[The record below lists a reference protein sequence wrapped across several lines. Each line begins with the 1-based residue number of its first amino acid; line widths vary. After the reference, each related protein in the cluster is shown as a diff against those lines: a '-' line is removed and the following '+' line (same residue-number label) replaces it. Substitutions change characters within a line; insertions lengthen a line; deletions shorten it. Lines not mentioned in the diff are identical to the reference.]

1 MIVSQVFVGPQTYM
15 VWALDDQ
22 GKIYVR
28 EAIFPDFPLGADWV
42 AVTGITA
49 VDLSVR
55 SVSLFS
61 LLLIISQVMFPQ
73 ITSHRKPLLKFMS

>member
-1 MIVSQVFVGPQTYM
+1 MFAAYYVFFGILSVTVVSQVFVGPQTYM

-22 GKIYVR
+22 GKVYVR

-55 SVSLFS
+55 
-61 LLLIISQVMFPQ
+61 
-73 ITSHRKPLLKFMS
+73 

>member
-1 MIVSQVFVGPQTYM
+1 MFVGPQTYM

-55 SVSLFS
+55 
-61 LLLIISQVMFPQ
+61 
-73 ITSHRKPLLKFMS
+73 